1 MLDYK
6 EMGSRQS
13 FPSIN
18 DKEVAG
24 RVITGTNIVVV
35 ENERGAVG
43 DMETVWVLSLCSFK
57 TISQPV

>member
-1 MLDYK
+1 MTPSGSRDVLDYK

-24 RVITGTNIVVV
+24 RVITGTNTVVV
-35 ENERGAVG
+35 E
-43 DMETVWVLSLCSFK
+43 K
-57 TISQPV
+57 